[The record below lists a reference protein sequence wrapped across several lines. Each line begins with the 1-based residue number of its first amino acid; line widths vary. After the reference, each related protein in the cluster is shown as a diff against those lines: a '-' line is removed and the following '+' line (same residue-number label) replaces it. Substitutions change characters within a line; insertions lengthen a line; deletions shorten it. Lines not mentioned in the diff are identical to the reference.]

1 VAKAKKEDKK
11 AEIMKGGDNMAKKST
26 KKEDKKAEIK
36 LDNQVIINKI
46 HEIVLDEIKE
56 NDTNEI
62 KEDKIEVIDT
72 KGKVI
77 NEDTKDDFIAPIGFV
92 PARPNLKVNEYG
104 CYKGRTYQ
112 VISKNVAVWC
122 DNGTQFSLSD
132 LNN

>member
-1 VAKAKKEDKK
+1 VVKAKKEDKK
-11 AEIMKGGDNMAKKST
+11 TEIMKGGDNMAKKST
-26 KKEDKKAEIK
+26 KKEDKKTEIK
-36 LDNQVIINKI
+36 LDNQ
-46 HEIVLDEIKE
+46 EIVLDEIKE
-56 NDTNEI
+56 NVTNEI

>member
-1 VAKAKKEDKK
+1 VVKAKKENKK
-11 AEIMKGGDNMAKKST
+11 AEIMKGGDNMAKNST
-26 KKEDKKAEIK
+26 KKEGKKTEIK
-36 LDNQVIINKI
+36 LDNQ
-46 HEIVLDEIKE
+46 EIVLDEIKE

-77 NEDTKDDFIAPIGFV
+77 NEDVKDDFIAPIGFV

>member
-1 VAKAKKEDKK
+1 VVKAKKENKK
-11 AEIMKGGDNMAKKST
+11 AEIMKGGDNMAKNST
-26 KKEDKKAEIK
+26 KKEGKKTEIK
-36 LDNQVIINKI
+36 LDNQ
-46 HEIVLDEIKE
+46 EIVLDEIKE
-56 NDTNEI
+56 NVTNEI

>member
-1 VAKAKKEDKK
+1 VVKAKKEDKK
-11 AEIMKGGDNMAKKST
+11 IEIMKGGDNMAKKST
-26 KKEDKKAEIK
+26 KKEDKKTEIK
-36 LDNQVIINKI
+36 LDNQ
-46 HEIVLDEIKE
+46 EIVLDEIKE
-56 NDTNEI
+56 NVTNEI

-92 PARPNLKVNEYG
+92 PAIPNLKVNEYG

>member
-1 VAKAKKEDKK
+1 VVKAKKENKK

-36 LDNQVIINKI
+36 LDNQ
-46 HEIVLDEIKE
+46 EIVLDEIKE

-77 NEDTKDDFIAPIGFV
+77 NEDVKDDFIAPIGFV

>member
-1 VAKAKKEDKK
+1 
-11 AEIMKGGDNMAKKST
+11 MKGGDNMAKNST
-26 KKEDKKAEIK
+26 KKENKKTEIK
-36 LDNQVIINKI
+36 LDNQ
-46 HEIVLDEIKE
+46 EIVLDEIKE
-56 NDTNEI
+56 NNTNKI

>member
-1 VAKAKKEDKK
+1 VVKAKKEDKK
-11 AEIMKGGDNMAKKST
+11 TEIMKGGDNMAKKST

-36 LDNQVIINKI
+36 LDNQ
-46 HEIVLDEIKE
+46 EIVLDEIKE

-77 NEDTKDDFIAPIGFV
+77 NEDVKDDFIAPIGFV

>member
-1 VAKAKKEDKK
+1 VVKAKKEDKK
-11 AEIMKGGDNMAKKST
+11 TEIMKGGDNMAKKST

-36 LDNQVIINKI
+36 LDNQ
-46 HEIVLDEIKE
+46 EIVLDEIKE

>member
-1 VAKAKKEDKK
+1 MVKAKKEDKK
-11 AEIMKGGDNMAKKST
+11 TEIMKGGDNMAKKST
-26 KKEDKKAEIK
+26 KKEDKKNEIK
-36 LDNQVIINKI
+36 LDNQ
-46 HEIVLDEIKE
+46 EIVLDEIKE

-92 PARPNLKVNEYG
+92 PARTNLKVNEYG

>member
-1 VAKAKKEDKK
+1 MVKAKKEDKNT
-11 AEIMKGGDNMAKKST
+11 EIMKGGDNMSKNST
-26 KKEDKKAEIK
+26 KKEDKNTEIK
-36 LDNQVIINKI
+36 LDNQK
-46 HEIVLDEIKE
+46 IVLDEIKE

-62 KEDKIEVIDT
+62 KEDEIKVIDT

-77 NEDTKDDFIAPIGFV
+77 NEDAKDDFIVPIGFV
-92 PARPNLKVNEYG
+92 PVKPNLKVNEYG

>member
-1 VAKAKKEDKK
+1 
-11 AEIMKGGDNMAKKST
+11 MKGGDNVAKNST
-26 KKEDKKAEIK
+26 KKEDKKNEIK
-36 LDNQVIINKI
+36 LDNQ
-46 HEIVLDEIKE
+46 EIVLDEIKE
-56 NDTNEI
+56 NDTNELEENNTNEI

-72 KGKVI
+72 KGKSI
-77 NEDTKDDFIAPIGFV
+77 NENAKDDFIAPIGFV

>member
-1 VAKAKKEDKK
+1 MVKAKKEDKK
-11 AEIMKGGDNMAKKST
+11 TEIMKGGENMAKNST
-26 KKEDKKAEIK
+26 KKEDKKTEIK
-36 LDNQVIINKI
+36 LDNQ
-46 HEIVLDEIKE
+46 EIVLD
-56 NDTNEI
+56 EI

-72 KGKVI
+72 KGKSI
-77 NEDTKDDFIAPIGFV
+77 NENAKDDFIAPIGFV
-92 PARPNLKVNEYG
+92 PARPNIKVNEYG

>member
-1 VAKAKKEDKK
+1 
-11 AEIMKGGDNMAKKST
+11 MKGGDNMAKNST
-26 KKEDKKAEIK
+26 KKENKKTEIK
-36 LDNQVIINKI
+36 LDNQ
-46 HEIVLDEIKE
+46 EIVLDEIKE

-77 NEDTKDDFIAPIGFV
+77 NEDAKDDFIAPIGFV

>member
-1 VAKAKKEDKK
+1 MVKAKKEDKK
-11 AEIMKGGDNMAKKST
+11 TEIMKGGDNMAKNST
-26 KKEDKKAEIK
+26 KKEDKKTEIK
-36 LDNQVIINKI
+36 LDNQ
-46 HEIVLDEIKE
+46 EIVLDEIKE
-56 NDTNEI
+56 NDTKEI

-72 KGKVI
+72 KGKVV
-77 NEDTKDDFIAPIGFV
+77 NEDAKDDFIAPIGFV

>member
-1 VAKAKKEDKK
+1 VVKAKKEDKK
-11 AEIMKGGDNMAKKST
+11 TEIMKGGDNMAKNST
-26 KKEDKKAEIK
+26 KKENKKAEIK
-36 LDNQVIINKI
+36 LDNQ
-46 HEIVLDEIKE
+46 EIVLDEIKE

>member
-1 VAKAKKEDKK
+1 
-11 AEIMKGGDNMAKKST
+11 MKGGENMAKNST
-26 KKEDKKAEIK
+26 KKEDKKTEIK
-36 LDNQVIINKI
+36 LDNQ
-46 HEIVLDEIKE
+46 EIVLDEIKE
-56 NDTNEI
+56 NDTNELE
-62 KEDKIEVIDT
+62 EDKIEVIDT

-77 NEDTKDDFIAPIGFV
+77 SEDAKDDFIAPIGFV

>member
-1 VAKAKKEDKK
+1 VVKAKKEDKK
-11 AEIMKGGDNMAKKST
+11 TEIMKGGDNMAKNST
-26 KKEDKKAEIK
+26 KKENKKTEIK
-36 LDNQVIINKI
+36 LDNQ
-46 HEIVLDEIKE
+46 EIVLDEIKE
-56 NDTNEI
+56 NNTNEI

-104 CYKGRTYQ
+104 CCKGRTYQ